1 MVEDLVSF
9 VFVNCLLLSNPWN
22 PLLFFFGFIVWL
34 DFSLRV
40 NPGYKSLFLDSLLN
54 VLLTHANDSVIEL
67 IVGFIFGNDIMRMKD
82 PYLPPNDHKILVG
95 IVSKVEDSLIFLE
108 LLNLKR
114 ISDHPTFTFIKL
126 AIWLRSVMLSFN
138 VFNVLFHKF
147 EVLNQR
153 Y

>member
-1 MVEDLVSF
+1 
-9 VFVNCLLLSNPWN
+9 
-22 PLLFFFGFIVWL
+22 
-34 DFSLRV
+34 
-40 NPGYKSLFLDSLLN
+40 
-54 VLLTHANDSVIEL
+54 
-67 IVGFIFGNDIMRMKD
+67 MRMKD

-138 VFNVLFHKF
+138 VFNVLLHKF
-147 EVLNQR
+147 EVFNQR